1 MQKLTD
7 DQVNIVS
14 ELQKVHQ
21 SFTYFLLNYV
31 FTLDSQAMRGT
42 QPIPDWPFVRKIAN
56 QIDSARQTV
65 ILKSRQM
72 LVSWILAAYALHQS
86 IYFTGA
92 NVLVVSKGGR
102 ESREI
107 GDRAS
112 FIYRHL
118 PEWLKV
124 PNKSNAQYGEVAFP
138 SMDSRYICL
147 PSTDD
152 IGRTFSGN
160 LIILDEMAYL
170 PFGSLIMGA
179 LAPIIDVKGRFVG
192 VSTPNGKDSLF
203 YPVWHDDNADIQKLR
218 LHYSERPDRDE
229 NWVKRM
235 RLSVGITEQKWLR
248 EYEMSFATPAGK
260 PVYGLFSAKQIQPWK
275 EHWHK
280 GHILIIG
287 PDRGFHYPAMLW
299 TFVNKDDQLVIAK
312 EFLGRDMER
321 GAFIRKCAEMT
332 AATFGDAENIT
343 WVPADFLQADSDGRN
358 WKKIMEDA
366 GFNVRVGKAGKDE
379 VIRRVDAT
387 RRKLALRQDGKYGMI
402 IDPSC
407 EILIEG
413 LAGGYHYPEVID
425 KPENEKPEKD
435 GYYDHLANCLEVI
448 CDNHFTAF
456 SGKRELKTIFLN
468 EPVYQSPRRGYVT

>member
-1 MQKLTD
+1 MKATD
-7 DQVNIVS
+7 EQRSIIS
-14 ELQKVHQ
+14 ETKRVAE
-21 SFTYFLLNYV
+21 SFSHFLLKYV
-31 FTLDSQAMRGT
+31 FTLDSQAGRGT
-42 QPIPDWPFVRKIAN
+42 QAIPAWPYVRQIAE
-56 QIDSARQTV
+56 QIQRTRQTV

-86 IYFTGA
+86 MCFEGST
-92 NVLVVSKGGR
+92 VLVVSKGGR

-107 GDRAS
+107 GERAH
-112 FIYRHL
+112 FIYKHL
-118 PEWLKV
+118 PDWLRLPIK
-124 PNKSNAQYGEVAFP
+124 PNAQFGEFAFP
-138 SMDSRYICL
+138 TMDSKFICL

-192 VSTPNGKDSLF
+192 VSTPNGRDSLF
-203 YPVWHDDNADIQKLR
+203 YPVWHDDNPDLQKIR

-229 NWVKRM
+229 GWVKRM
-235 RLSVGITEQKWLR
+235 KLSVGMTEQKWLR

-275 EHWHK
+275 EHWQNND
-280 GHILIIG
+280 ILVIG
-287 PDRGFHYPAMLW
+287 PDRGFHFPAMIW
-299 TFVNKDDQLVIAK
+299 AFVNKDDQLVVAK

-321 GAFIRKCAEMT
+321 GAFIKKCAEMT
-332 AATFGDAENIT
+332 AATFGEVENIT
-343 WVPADFLQADSDGRN
+343 WVPGDFLQAESDGRN
-358 WKKIMEDA
+358 WKSIMEDA
-366 GFNVRVGKAGKDE
+366 GFRVRVGKAGKDE
-379 VIRRVDAT
+379 VVRRVDAT
-387 RRKLALRQDGKYGMI
+387 RRKLALRQDGKYGML
-402 IDPSC
+402 IDPAC

-425 KPENEKPEKD
+425 KPQNEKPEKD

-456 SGKRELKTIFLN
+456 SGKKELKTILLN
-468 EPVYQSPRRGYVT
+468 QPVYNRPRRGYVT

>member
-1 MQKLTD
+1 MQKLSNE
-7 DQVNIVS
+7 QVNIVS
-14 ELQKVHQ
+14 ELKKVHAN
-21 SFTYFLLNYV
+21 FTYFLVNYV
-31 FTLDSQAMRGT
+31 FTLDSQAGRGT
-42 QPIPDWPFVRKIAN
+42 QPIPDWPCVYKIATN
-56 QIDSARQTV
+56 LGKARQTV

-86 IYFTGA
+86 MYFTGS

-107 GDRAS
+107 GDRAN

-118 PEWLKV
+118 PDWLKV
-124 PNKSNAQYGEVAFP
+124 PNKPNAQYGEVAFP

-203 YPVWHDDNADIQKLR
+203 YPVWHEDNPDIQKVK
-218 LHYSERPDRDE
+218 LHYTERPDRDE
-229 NWVKRM
+229 SWVKRM
-235 RLSVGITEQKWLR
+235 KLSVGMTEQKWLR

-260 PVYGLFSAKQIQPWK
+260 PVYGIFSAKQIQSWK

-280 GHILIIG
+280 GHILVIG
-287 PDRGFHYPAMLW
+287 PDRGFHFPGMLW
-299 TFVNKDDQLVIAK
+299 TFMNKLDQLIVAH
-312 EFLGRDMER
+312 EYLGRDMRRDE
-321 GAFIRKCAEMT
+321 FVQKCAQKT
-332 AATFGDAENIT
+332 VALFGDADNIT
-343 WVPADFLQADSDGRN
+343 WVPGDFAMMESDGQN
-358 WKKIMEDA
+358 WKKVMEDA
-366 GFNVRVGKAGKDE
+366 GFKVKIGKAGRDE
-379 VIRRVDAT
+379 IVRRVDAT
-387 RRKLALRQDGKYGMI
+387 RRKMALRQDGNYGML

-407 EILIEG
+407 EILIEA

-456 SGKRELKTIFLN
+456 SGQKQLKTILLN
-468 EPVYQSPRRGYVT
+468 QPVYQSPRRGYVT